1 MYEFGTTEIMVVVAG
16 ISYLGWSYYQLK
28 QENERLMAMISDLA
42 SQHFAKEI
50 KKAVSYT
57 HLTLPTICSV

>member
-50 KKAVSYT
+50 KKEMEKDEDG
-57 HLTLPTICSV
+57 